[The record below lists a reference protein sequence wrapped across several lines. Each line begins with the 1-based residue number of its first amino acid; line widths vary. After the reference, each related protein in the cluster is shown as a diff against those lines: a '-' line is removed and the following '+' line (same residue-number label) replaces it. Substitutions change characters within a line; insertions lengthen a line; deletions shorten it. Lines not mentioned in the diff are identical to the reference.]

1 MQTLIELFQQHA
13 GEVYDLKRL
22 FRELK
27 LNTHPLK
34 MLCVDCLD
42 DLLVED
48 YIKETEKYSF
58 TLNAISQ
65 VMEGVFHR
73 KSNGKKRSGSRRNSK
88 TSKPSIVWK
97 PLRGCRCLARIIVT
111 FIYHPTR

>member
-1 MQTLIELFQQHA
+1 MGKKKSGGKYLKKRELMQTLIELFQQHA

-48 YIKETEKYSF
+48 YIKDD
-58 TLNAISQ
+58 A
-65 VMEGVFHR
+65 H
-73 KSNGKKRSGSRRNSK
+73 
-88 TSKPSIVWK
+88 
-97 PLRGCRCLARIIVT
+97 
-111 FIYHPTR
+111 